1 MMEMRHK
8 LLAATLSLLLA
19 ACSSAA
25 GFQLLPT
32 TMPLIDPFPLGG
44 DPPDPAEE
52 SVSIDETAPEDI
64 TFWIA
69 PEVPDALRVIAE
81 MLSTLEDV
89 VIVERAEDAQV
100 RLEAG
105 GDNPISV
112 WIYAVVVPFPRTRDA
127 ISTATLGDIWT
138 ATSGNSRMYA
148 SANTIAAFES
158 LWGPAA
164 AENVIQTPASV
175 DPEVIW
181 YSSPV
186 IALVPFEELNIR
198 WKVLQVDGHSPLQRD
213 FDPSQYPLVVVFG
226 LSGPQ
231 ESVDAVE
238 SMLAWPAINREPQK
252 LTVLA
257 MTGTTAL
264 ARTTAA
270 RMEQYGTAYP
280 ARDILP
286 WFQGADIVHVSN
298 EVSFAEDC
306 PTPNPLQVDLKF
318 CSAPENQELLV
329 LIGADLIELTGNH
342 NLDWGS
348 EAYLYTL
355 DIYAELGIPTYGGG
369 SNLEEAL
376 QGQVLSH
383 HGNRFLF
390 LGCNR
395 AGPPTAWA
403 GEDTPGAATCDFDIL
418 LPQITAAREAGYIPV
433 FTFQW
438 YENETVSYALREAA
452 LSVVEAGALIVSGS
466 QAHQALGFEF
476 YADAFI
482 HYGLGNL
489 FFDQMQA
496 EEFRREFID
505 RYIIYDGRLISV
517 ELLTAMLE
525 DYARPRPMI
534 SWEREVFLQEIFE
547 VSVW

>member
-1 MMEMRHK
+1 MKHK
-8 LLAATLSLLLA
+8 LLAAALGLLLT
-19 ACSSAA
+19 ACSTAA
-25 GFQLLPT
+25 GFPLPT
-32 TMPLIDPFPLGG
+32 TMPLIDPFPPGG
-44 DPPDPAEE
+44 DPRETAEE
-52 SVSIDETAPEDI
+52 NISIDEADSEAI
-64 TFWIA
+64 SFWIA
-69 PEVPDALRVIAE
+69 PEVPDVLRVIAE

-105 GDNPISV
+105 GENPISV

-127 ISTATLGDIWT
+127 ISADDLRNLWTTAG
-138 ATSGNSRMYA
+138 GNNRLYA

-158 LWGPAA
+158 LWGSAA
-164 AENVIQTPASV
+164 GTNVVQTSAAV
-175 DPEVIW
+175 DPEVLW

-198 WKVLQVDGHSPLQRD
+198 WKVLQVDGRSPLQRD
-213 FDPSQYPLVVVFG
+213 FDPSRYPLVVVFG
-226 LSGPQ
+226 LTGPQ
-231 ESVDAVE
+231 ESVDAIE

-306 PTPNPLQVDLKF
+306 PTPNPLQVDLRF

-329 LIGADLIELTGNH
+329 LIGADIIELTGNH

-355 DIYAELGIPTYGGG
+355 DIYAKLGIPTYGGG

-376 QGQVLSH
+376 QGVVLSH

-403 GEDTPGAATCDFDIL
+403 GEDTPGAATCDFDTL
-418 LPQITAAREAGYIPV
+418 TPQITAAREAGYIPV

-452 LSVVEAGALIVSGS
+452 LRMVDAGALIVSGS

-496 EEFRREFID
+496 EEFRQEFID

-547 VSVW
+547 VSAW